1 MIDPPCRAGL
11 TTIEGGYAG
20 IPAFLE
26 DKNKMTDRKYF
37 GTDGIRGLVGE
48 WPISADFMLR
58 LGRALGAVLASEDG
72 NRPKVLIGKD
82 TRVSGY
88 MFEAALEAGLVA
100 AGADVGLLGP
110 MPTPAVAFLT
120 RSMRAQAGIVISAS
134 HNPHHDNGIKFFS
147 ADGEKLSDEVELAI
161 ESELDA
167 AFATVPSEQLGKAVR
182 VDDAVARYAEF
193 CKATVA
199 EDFSLRGRKLVLDC
213 AHGATYQ
220 VAPKVF
226 AELGAEVI
234 AIGDKPDGFNINQ
247 GVGSTHPEAL
257 QRTVLEHAADLG
269 IAFDGDGDRVILVD
283 RHGEL
288 ADGDDILYILARHL
302 REHDLLAGPVVGT
315 LMSNF
320 GLQQALAKL
329 EVPLIRA
336 NVGDRY
342 VMQQLRQHQGVLG
355 GETSGHILCLDRA
368 STGDG
373 IIAALAVLEALAG
386 RTEDLATARQ
396 GLKKY
401 PQVMLNVRAGGAREA
416 LHSDE
421 VRRALG
427 EVEQTLHGRGRVV
440 LRASG
445 TEPLVRVTVEGAE
458 AAEVRQLAEKLAGIV
473 KSAAE
478 RS

>member
-1 MIDPPCRAGL
+1 
-11 TTIEGGYAG
+11 
-20 IPAFLE
+20 
-26 DKNKMTDRKYF
+26 MTDRKYF
-37 GTDGIRGLVGE
+37 GTDGIRGMVGQ
-48 WPISADFMLR
+48 WPISADFMLK
-58 LGRALGAVLASEDG
+58 LGRAVGAVLASEG
-72 NRPKVLIGKD
+72 GERPKVLIGKD

-147 ADGEKLSDEVELAI
+147 AAGEKLSDAVELAI
-161 ESELDA
+161 EAELEA
-167 AFATVPSEQLGKAVR
+167 SFATVASEGLGKAVR
-182 VDDAVARYAEF
+182 VADAVARYAEF

-199 EDFSLRGRKLVLDC
+199 EDFTLRGIRLVLDC

-234 AIGDKPDGFNINQ
+234 AIGDKPDGFNIND
-247 GVGSTHPEAL
+247 GVGSTHPEKL
-257 QRTVLEHAADLG
+257 QQAVREHGAELG

-288 ADGDDILYILARHL
+288 ADGDDILYILARYL
-302 REHDLLAGPVVGT
+302 RASDRLAGPVVGT

-320 GLQQALAKL
+320 GLQQALDEL
-329 EVPLIRA
+329 GVTFIRA
-336 NVGDRY
+336 DVGDRY
-342 VMQQLRQHQGVLG
+342 VMQQLQQYSGMLG
-355 GETSGHILCLDRA
+355 GETSGHILCLDRT

-373 IIAALAVLEALAG
+373 IVAALAVMEALAHG
-386 RTEDLATARQ
+386 GQDLASARQ
-396 GLKKY
+396 GLKKF
-401 PQVMLNVRAGGAREA
+401 PQVMLNVRAEGARESLQGDA
-416 LHSDE
+416 
-421 VRRALG
+421 VRQALG
-427 EVEQTLHGRGRVV
+427 EVEQILRGRGRVV

-445 TEPLVRVTVEGAE
+445 TEPVVRVTVEGAD
-458 AAEVRQLAEKLAGIV
+458 AAEVRQLAERLAGTV

>member
-1 MIDPPCRAGL
+1 
-11 TTIEGGYAG
+11 
-20 IPAFLE
+20 
-26 DKNKMTDRKYF
+26 MTDRKYF
-37 GTDGIRGLVGE
+37 GTDGIRGLVGQ

-58 LGRALGAVLASEDG
+58 LGRAVGAVLAREG
-72 NRPKVLIGKD
+72 GERPKVLIGKD

-88 MFEAALEAGLVA
+88 MFESALEAGLVA
-100 AGADVGLLGP
+100 AGVDVGLLGP

-120 RSMRAQAGIVISAS
+120 RSLRAQAGIVISAS

-147 ADGEKLSDEVELAI
+147 GMGEKLSDAVELAI
-161 ESELDA
+161 EQELDA
-167 AFATVPSEQLGKAVR
+167 AFVTVPSEQLGKAVR

-199 EDFSLRGRKLVLDC
+199 EDFSLRGLKLVLDC

-220 VAPKVF
+220 VAPRVF

-247 GVGSTHPEAL
+247 GFGSTHPQAL
-257 QRTVLEHAADLG
+257 QQAVLAHAADLG
-269 IAFDGDGDRVILVD
+269 IAFDGDGDRLMLVD
-283 RHGEL
+283 HRGGL
-288 ADGDDILYILARHL
+288 ADGDDILYVLARHL
-302 REHDLLAGPVVGT
+302 HARNLLIGPVVGT
-315 LMSNF
+315 LMSNY
-320 GLQQALAKL
+320 GLQQALAKIG
-329 EVPLIRA
+329 VPLIRA

-342 VMQQLRQHQGVLG
+342 VMQQLRQHQGILG

-373 IIAALAVLEALAG
+373 IVAALAVLEALAHG
-386 RTEDLATARQ
+386 EQDLASARR
-396 GLKKY
+396 GLEKF
-401 PQVMLNVRAGGAREA
+401 PQVMLNVRAVGARAALGSEA
-416 LHSDE
+416 
-421 VRRALG
+421 VREALG
-427 EVEQTLHGRGRVV
+427 EVEQALLGRGRVV

-458 AAEVRQLAEKLAGIV
+458 EAEVRQLAEKLAGIV
-473 KSAAE
+473 KSTAE